1 MKIGVLVGVNTGV
14 LTGYE
19 EAICEV
25 KGYIEVTAD
34 DSVAVAVDVPGEVN
48 KEELNEED
56 SNELDWLFTI
66 EEVVV
71 DVKSGVLSEE
81 ELGEGTTV
89 KLEV

>member
-19 EAICEV
+19 EEICEV
-25 KGYIEVTAD
+25 KGYIEVTD
-34 DSVAVAVDVPGEVN
+34 DSVAGAVDVPGEVN

-56 SNELDWLFTI
+56 CNELDWLFTI
-66 EEVVV
+66 EEVVA

>member
-19 EAICEV
+19 EEICEV
-25 KGYIEVTAD
+25 KGYIELTD

-71 DVKSGVLSEE
+71 VVKSGVLSEE